1 MQHRIIVLGAGY
13 TGASAA
19 GRLARRLRREDVTIT
34 LVNAEPDF
42 VERVRNHE
50 LAAGRQLR
58 HRPLAGMLAGTG
70 VELRLA
76 RVTGIDVDRRTVAL
90 RDTDANGGGDA
101 GGDAELEYDTLVYA
115 LGSRWH
121 DQG

>member
-19 GRLARRLRREDVTIT
+19 GRLARRLRREDTAIT

-50 LAAGRQLR
+50 LAAGRRLR
-58 HRPLAGMLAGTG
+58 HRPLAEMLAGTG
-70 VELRLA
+70 VELRVA
-76 RVTGIDVDRRTVAL
+76 RVTA
-90 RDTDANGGGDA
+90 GGGGRRA
-101 GGDAELEYDTLVYA
+101 GSGPAA
-115 LGSRWH
+115 GRA
-121 DQG
+121 GRRGG